1 MGDSAMRQHIDA
13 SMRDLIS
20 ETLSPTRDEFKQH
33 LRLRRFMLAS
43 IFSVLYLL
51 VLAIFYTQDKVDS
64 KTLFEACAIVAAEA
78 LDDSRFPS
86 CMYFGWRSPPHAL
99 REPPDR

>member
-51 VLAIFYTQDKVDS
+51 VLGIFYTQDKVDS
-64 KTLFEACAIVAAEA
+64 KTLFEACAIVAAVNFGFFLA
-78 LDDSRFPS
+78 FFPGLNLPFRDPS
-86 CMYFGWRSPPHAL
+86 LS
-99 REPPDR
+99 

>member
-13 SMRDLIS
+13 SIRDLIS

-64 KTLFEACAIVAAEA
+64 KTLFEACAIVAAVILGFFMA
-78 LDDSRFPS
+78 
-86 CMYFGWRSPPHAL
+86 CMLSLEVVDLMMMAV
-99 REPPDR
+99 